1 MNKPLK
7 IVFTSF
13 RDSMSMGGIKF
24 SIDRHTPKLC
34 SYPTLE
40 YLVMPMTRNL
50 TPNNMERICHS
61 VLDNNWE
68 LIKDFLET
76 MYGLG
81 LYQIVLCDWCTKEQI
96 VNRKFCAAGIIGRYI
111 MDKADRD
118 GEFEF
123 PIEISY
129 QDGREVL

>member
-7 IVFTSF
+7 ITFTSF
-13 RDSMSMGGIKF
+13 RDSINTEGIKF
-24 SIDRHTPKLC
+24 SIDRHTPRPC

-50 TPNNMERICHS
+50 SPNNMERICYS

-76 MYGLG
+76 MYSLG
-81 LYQIVLCDWCTKEQI
+81 LYQITLCDWCTKEQI
-96 VNRKFCAAGIIGRYI
+96 VHGKFCTAGIIGRYI
-111 MDKADRD
+111 VDKTDRD

-123 PIEISY
+123 PIEVIHK
-129 QDGREVL
+129 DGREVL

>member
-1 MNKPLK
+1 MNKPLR
-7 IVFTSF
+7 ITFTSF
-13 RDSMSMGGIKF
+13 RDSMSMDGIKF
-24 SIDRHTPKLC
+24 SIDRRTPKLC

-61 VLDNNWE
+61 ILDNNWE
-68 LIKDFLET
+68 LFKDFLET
-76 MYGLG
+76 MHGFE
-81 LYQIVLCDWCTKEQI
+81 LYQIVLCDWCIKEQI
-96 VNRKFCAAGIIGRYI
+96 VYGKFCAAGIIGRYI

-123 PIEISY
+123 GMEVEY
-129 QDGREVL
+129 RDGREVL